1 MISPAL
7 VNYVL
12 LVLLFGY
19 DIPTRS
25 IRLTDGYV
33 GTVILSSMY
42 LECTCYRCCCPAA
55 IFSFANVRV
64 LTECKRRLLAS
75 VAPPGLLEPFLLMKS
90 FLGEKSDPNSF
101 ILRHLKDD

>member
-7 VNYVL
+7 VNYVP

-25 IRLTDGYV
+25 IRLTDGSV
-33 GTVILSSMY
+33 EAVNISGMHLLSLLLSGCY
-42 LECTCYRCCCPAA
+42 L
-55 IFSFANVRV
+55 SFADVRE

-90 FLGEKSDPNSF
+90 FLGDGEKSDPNSF